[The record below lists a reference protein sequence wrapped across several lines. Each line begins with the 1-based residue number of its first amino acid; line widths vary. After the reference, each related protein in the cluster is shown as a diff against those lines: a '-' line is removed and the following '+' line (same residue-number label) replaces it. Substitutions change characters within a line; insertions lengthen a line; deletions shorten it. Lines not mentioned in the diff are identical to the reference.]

1 MFATVIK
8 IYISLVILS
17 AVGSFAIIANV
28 VVDRWLQI
36 RNQRPLL
43 EDDTPPNTLGEAEE
57 AEEDTVD
64 AELVE
69 EIPAPPAQ
77 RQPIAKPPVQQT
89 EFDFYEDIPDMQKRA
104 MPPPPPPPHS
114 QNDIPPPPSPIDD
127 TTI

>member
-1 MFATVIK
+1 MFATLLK
-8 IYISLVILS
+8 IYFSLVILS

-43 EDDTPPNTLGEAEE
+43 EDDTPPAALDEAEE
-57 AEEDTVD
+57 TEDDTINDGFIEE
-64 AELVE
+64 A
-69 EIPAPPAQ
+69 PAPPVQSQPVTKRPAQ
-77 RQPIAKPPVQQT
+77 KT
-89 EFDFYEDIPDMQKRA
+89 ELDFYEDIPDMEKRA